1 MRKKGVSPVGTGVN
15 TDKEAL
21 LPRMTAAKK
30 REGGEDGAE
39 TRLVNWRNLPYRRF
53 TGKFT
58 GE

>member
-21 LPRMTAAKK
+21 LPRITAAKK

-39 TRLVNWRNLPYRRF
+39 TDMFYSWRRSRNSR
-53 TGKFT
+53 
-58 GE
+58 GEKSS